1 MIQNL
6 FQLTRQ
12 QAVGLGNWVN
22 RRLWLEMV
30 LAASIASALMA
41 VVSGLLVLSQSARQ
55 LRHNAE
61 DLQRQLSVG
70 LTSYEPLH
78 NLQRRLQQASSGRE
92 VEMAL
97 VLDQRGFVLA
107 ASDNALVGQPLA
119 KVLQRPD
126 QAHLR
131 ELFAECPS
139 FSSLLSCLT
148 REEVVFQGPVPWI
161 GGEVL
166 MTMRQYP
173 LVLEGLGRF
182 GDRGTLIT
190 ITDVRPQRLEVLL
203 FILQMFAAGLLP
215 LLAGCL
221 GLMVLLRRELIPE
234 LLKLAQ
240 IDALSGIYNRRAFHE
255 TAAQILAQA
264 EQRQL
269 PVTLALIDVDHFKR
283 INDTFGHDA
292 GDAVIR
298 AVAELL
304 RSAVRSVDLV
314 GRIGGDE
321 FAVLAQLPG
330 ATATAILDRAR
341 VRIQATG
348 IRMLGAVESDAA
360 LDSSAPVVEV
370 NLSIGVACSSG
381 SAGYGLAELISA
393 ADAALYVAKD
403 RGRAQVVNLEEE
415 QRGSRPSRSGATPL
429 GEWQVGGI

>member
-78 NLQRRLQQASSGRE
+78 NLQRRLQQASSGLE

-107 ASDNALVGQPLA
+107 ASDNALVGQPLT

-161 GGEVL
+161 GGEAL

-173 LVLEGLGRF
+173 LAMEGLGRF

-298 AVAELL
+298 AVSELL

>member
-55 LRHNAE
+55 LHHNAE

-78 NLQRRLQQASSGRE
+78 NLQRRLQQASSGLE

-107 ASDNALVGQPLA
+107 ASDNALVGQPLT

-161 GGEVL
+161 GGEAL

-173 LVLEGLGRF
+173 LAMEGLGRF

-298 AVAELL
+298 AVSELL

>member
-78 NLQRRLQQASSGRE
+78 NLQRRLQQASSGLE

-107 ASDNALVGQPLA
+107 ASDNALVGQPLT
-119 KVLQRPD
+119 KVLQRPE

-161 GGEVL
+161 GGEAL

-173 LVLEGLGRF
+173 LALEGLGRF

-298 AVAELL
+298 AVSELL

-321 FAVLAQLPG
+321 FAVLSQLPG